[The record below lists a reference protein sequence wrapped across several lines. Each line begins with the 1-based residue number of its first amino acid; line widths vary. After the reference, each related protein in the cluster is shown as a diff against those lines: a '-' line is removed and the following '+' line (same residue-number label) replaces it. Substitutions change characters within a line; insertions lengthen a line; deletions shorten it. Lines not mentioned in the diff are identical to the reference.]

1 MSPSATQNGDYS
13 MSYPISD
20 SIRTL
25 LCPDTE
31 MIRAPF
37 RPISIQGLALPVDGQ
52 LYPNSSLAP
61 APFPTPINANT

>member
-20 SIRTL
+20 SILTL

-37 RPISIQGLALPVDGQ
+37 RPISIQGLALPVDG
-52 LYPNSSLAP
+52 
-61 APFPTPINANT
+61 